1 MSNLSIKSQ
10 SHLGALPVVHLAM
23 VDTIALRSGL
33 VYIFLLFS
41 PNANPKLENMK
52 DKTKSQT
59 KTVMAL
65 LEWAD
70 TYLACMENCTSGGIG
85 DDITELRQQI
95 EEVLDYDPRGIKQDI
110 YHD

>member
-1 MSNLSIKSQ
+1 M
-10 SHLGALPVVHLAM
+10 GAML
-23 VDTIALRSGL
+23 TLRSGS

-41 PNANPKLENMK
+41 PEQKPKLETEMK
-52 DKTKSQT
+52 DTSKTKV
-59 KTVMAL
+59 KKMLRL

-95 EEVLDYDPRGIKQDI
+95 EQVLECDQREITEDI
-110 YHD
+110 FHD

>member
-1 MSNLSIKSQ
+1 M
-10 SHLGALPVVHLAM
+10 GG
-23 VDTIALRSGL
+23 TITLRSGS

-41 PNANPKLENMK
+41 PNANPKLKTEMR
-52 DKTKSQT
+52 DTSKTKV
-59 KTVMAL
+59 KKLLRL

-95 EEVLDYDPRGIKQDI
+95 EQVLECDQREITEDI
-110 YHD
+110 FHD

>member
-1 MSNLSIKSQ
+1 
-10 SHLGALPVVHLAM
+10 
-23 VDTIALRSGL
+23 
-33 VYIFLLFS
+33 
-41 PNANPKLENMK
+41 MK

-85 DDITELRQQI
+85 DDITALRQQI
-95 EEVLDYDPRGIKQDI
+95 EEVLECNPNGIKEDI
-110 YHD
+110 YND